1 MTNKIWKYSTLS
13 ISILSTM
20 MQTTPTFASPVSVTQ
35 GQINTTKIK
44 INNMGT
50 EIQQLDN
57 KVSMAMDK
65 SQKLN
70 DDIKVQQTKIEETKA
85 EIEKAK
91 QDLDAEKQVFYAR
104 LRSIDEQSQPLVI
117 TYAELL
123 MSSQSLSEFLDRT
136 DAISIIIQSDSDII
150 TGLKEKQQ
158 TLIDAQKQLDNDLS
172 VLKSK
177 QEELAAQQKQIE
189 ADKQKVLTQLADSK
203 HTLQQQ
209 QSQLSQQQ
217 AQAQLKIQQAHLSFA
232 DVPML
237 PYSSDKAKTVIAT
250 AEKYLGVPYVW
261 GGTTPSGFDC
271 SGLMQYVYQSI
282 GVNLP
287 RVSQDQQNVGTMIS
301 PTQVQPGDLV
311 FMGVPAFHVGMYI
324 GGGKWIEAPQT
335 GDVVKIADYNPAIF
349 SSASRI
355 LN

>member
-1 MTNKIWKYSTLS
+1 M
-13 ISILSTM
+13 
-20 MQTTPTFASPVSVTQ
+20 PVTQ

-44 INNMGT
+44 INNLGT

-57 KVSMAMDK
+57 KIIMAMDK
-65 SQKLN
+65 TQKLN
-70 DDIKVQQTKIEETKA
+70 DDIKAQQEKIQETKT

-91 QDLDAEKQVFYAR
+91 QDLEAQKQIFYAR
-104 LRSIDEQSQPLVI
+104 LRNIDEQSQPLII

-123 MSSQSLSEFLDRT
+123 MSSQSLTEFLNRT
-136 DAISIIIQSDSDII
+136 DAISTILQSDSDVIN
-150 TGLKEKQQ
+150 GLKEKQQ
-158 TLIDAQKQLDNDLS
+158 TLLDAQKQLDNELT

-177 QEELAAQQKQIE
+177 QEELVLQQKQIE
-189 ADKQKVLTQLADSK
+189 ADKQKVLKQLADSK
-203 HTLQQQ
+203 NTLQQQ
-209 QSQLSQQQ
+209 QRQLLQQQQEQAKLKLQQ
-217 AQAQLKIQQAHLSFA
+217 AQLPYA
-232 DVPML
+232 DTAML
-237 PYSSDKAKTVIAT
+237 TYSSDKAKTVITT

-271 SGLMQYVYQSI
+271 SGLMQYVFHSI

-335 GDVVKIADYNPAIF
+335 GDVVKIADYNPSIF